1 VGLRDAL
8 IGQVAPWTLLVS
20 LFVWIVTLV
29 MTGRLISR
37 TVHLDRVSD
46 LKAAIAALEAT
57 VKERERQISELMGR
71 QQRPS

>member
-1 VGLRDAL
+1 M

>member
-1 VGLRDAL
+1 VLPLAGEVG
-8 IGQVAPWTLLVS
+8 PWALLVS

-37 TVHLDRVSD
+37 TVHLDRVND

-57 VKERERQISELMGR
+57 VAERERQISVLMGR
-71 QQRPS
+71 PQGPS

>member
-57 VKERERQISELMGR
+57 VKERERQISVLMGR
-71 QQRPS
+71 PQGPS

>member
-1 VGLRDAL
+1 MLRDAL

-20 LFVWIVTLV
+20 LFVWIFTLV

-37 TVHLDRVSD
+37 TVHLDRIND

-57 VKERERQISELMGR
+57 VKERERQISVLID
-71 QQRPS
+71 RPQEPS

>member
-1 VGLRDAL
+1 L

>member
-1 VGLRDAL
+1 MGLRDAL